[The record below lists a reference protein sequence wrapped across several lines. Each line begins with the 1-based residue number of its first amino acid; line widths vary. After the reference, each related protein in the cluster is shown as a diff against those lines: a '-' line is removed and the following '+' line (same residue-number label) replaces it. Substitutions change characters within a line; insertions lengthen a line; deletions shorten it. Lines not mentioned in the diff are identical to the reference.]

1 MPETRPAPVVEWP
14 DADESDDHV
23 SDDHVSDEVS
33 PEDLAHPESLR
44 SVHVP
49 RGVAAEGGLWS
60 AERRPLTLGLV
71 LTITLVATEALAIT
85 TAMPVVARDL
95 GGLELYG
102 LVFSAFF
109 IGSLFGIVVVAGL
122 IDRVGV
128 VLPFVAGLVLFAIGL
143 AIGGAAPSMTVLI
156 AARFIQGI
164 GGGTIPPVAYVA
176 IGRSLPE
183 ALRPRMFAMLS
194 TAWILPGV
202 AGPAAAGFVA
212 ETFHWRLVFL
222 GLLPLIV
229 VSGTMAL
236 RGLRGLRRHPP
247 AADAPSPWRRFGDA
261 SVLAIGAVMVTAG
274 LASQSLPLL
283 VGLTAAGLVVTGLA
297 FRRLTPPG
305 TLRARRGY
313 PAAVLLRGVLT
324 LAFFCVDA
332 YVALLLVEVR
342 GWSAT
347 GAGIALTAATISWT
361 AGSWTQARLSPRIR
375 AERFVQIGF
384 PIVAVF
390 IGMLGLVLIPEVPAW
405 LTVPIFA
412 AAGFGMGLTYSQF
425 AIIVLRDAPAAIQ
438 GTVTAGLTLSD
449 VIGTAIGTGISAAAV
464 AAAVRAGLGPGPGIA
479 VAVLVGAAVACL
491 GFLLA
496 PRLRTTVR

>member
-1 MPETRPAPVVEWP
+1 MPEALREP
-14 DADESDDHV
+14 DADDR
-23 SDDHVSDEVS
+23 VSDEVS
-33 PEDLAHPESLR
+33 PEELAHPESLR
-44 SVHVP
+44 SVHASKAP
-49 RGVAAEGGLWS
+49 AEAGGLWS

-71 LTITLVATEALAIT
+71 LTITLVASEALAIS

-109 IGSLFGIVVVAGL
+109 VGSLFGIVVVAGL

-128 VLPFVAGLVLFAIGL
+128 LIPFVAGLVLFAIGL
-143 AIGGAAPSMTVLI
+143 LIGGAAPSMEVLI

-183 ALRPRMFAMLS
+183 SLRPRMFATLS

-202 AGPAAAGFVA
+202 FGPGVAGFVA

-222 GLLPLIV
+222 GLLPLIL
-229 VSGTMAL
+229 VSGSMSI
-236 RGLRGLRRHPP
+236 RGLRALPAGHP
-247 AADAPSPWRRFGDA
+247 AAAGPSPWRRLGEA
-261 SVLAIGAVMVTAG
+261 TVLAAGIVLVTAG
-274 LASQSLPLL
+274 LASEALPLI
-283 VGLTAAGLVVTGLA
+283 VGLTAAGLAITALA
-297 FRRLTPPG
+297 MSRLAPPG

-313 PAAVLLRGVLT
+313 PTAVLLRGVLT
-324 LAFFCVDA
+324 FAFFCIDA

-347 GAGIALTAATISWT
+347 AAGLALTAATISWT
-361 AGSWTQARLSPRIR
+361 AGSWTQARLSDRIR
-375 AERFVQIGF
+375 TEQFVLVGF
-384 PIVAVF
+384 PIVAIF
-390 IGMLGLVLIPEVPAW
+390 IAALGLVLLPQVPAW
-405 LTVPIFA
+405 LAVPIFA

-438 GTVTAGLTLSD
+438 GTVTAGLTLTD
-449 VIGTAIGTGISAAAV
+449 VIGTAIGTGVAAAAV
-464 AAAVRAGLGPGPGIA
+464 AASVRAGLGPGPGIA
-479 VAVLVGAAVACL
+479 AAVVVGSVVAFV
-491 GFLLA
+491 GFGLA